1 MAFLMFYCKRLV
13 QYSVVITAFNI
24 LVFLFSRHLF
34 LLIQLQIY
42 ELKRKYTM
50 LFNLCFFNEVIK
62 NISFVKCVKV
72 ATTDTGTADRRIIF
86 IAYLVSV
93 GEKCLSLYR

>member
-34 LLIQLQIY
+34 FLIRLRIY

-50 LFNLCFFNEVIK
+50 FSDHCFFNKTIEYM
-62 NISFVKCVKV
+62 
-72 ATTDTGTADRRIIF
+72 II
-86 IAYLVSV
+86 
-93 GEKCLSLYR
+93 CQTP